1 MVAIPLL
8 LNLAGCRAFEASSDS
23 VAERCCSTTGAGVCC
38 GGAIDVWRW
47 ARAVAAVGVGG
58 GVC

>member
-23 VAERCCSTTGAGVCC
+23 ECSTTGAGVCC

-58 GVC
+58 GGGGVC